1 MVAMRAYRWLSVVA
15 LIATVSVVTSAC
27 GSGGTTKALIAP
39 QSVPPG
45 LVPDKIEGNLTVTEY
60 LPGRKAFASAGPASL
75 VADGQVWAI
84 RRGETLVGTLQI
96 STVKND
102 VSVLKESD
110 RKSII
115 DGVMSGT
122 AYQTIDL
129 GKLQIQAS
137 NAADKTLYLWFGPGL
152 FEVLQLKGSKVD
164 PDAVAADIIE
174 FQQSTGKLPT

>member
-1 MVAMRAYRWLSVVA
+1 MISMRTYRSLIAVPLMVAVA
-15 LIATVSVVTSAC
+15 AMTAAC
-27 GSGGTTKALIAP
+27 GSGDGNKALIAP
-39 QSVPPG
+39 KPVPAG
-45 LVPDKIEGNLTVTEY
+45 LVPDKLEGNLTVTEY
-60 LPGRKAFASAGPASL
+60 LPGRKAFASAGAASL
-75 VADGQVWAI
+75 VADGQVFAI

-102 VSVLKESD
+102 VSVLKASD
-110 RKSII
+110 RKAII

-129 GKLQIQAS
+129 GSLQIQAS

-174 FQQSTGKLPT
+174 FQQSTGKLPA